1 MKRGQAARAA
11 ERWILDSAVQVRA
24 GKLRGA
30 FNAWYDLETGGF
42 QYVYPEITGYG
53 ITNLLYFNSLEHDRK
68 LVARAELAGDWVI
81 RRAMHPCGG
90 IRPRDHYDRRERA
103 LVFSFERQLV
113 VTFDS
118 GMVLFGL
125 TNLFE
130 ATGKKGYLA
139 AARRVGDFIARKAQ
153 RRDGSL
159 YACFNPVSRTWIDKP
174 DKWSTQSGSY
184 HAKVAMG
191 LLHLARLTGE
201 RLYRDSAV
209 GVCEWSLKT
218 QKPSGRFVS
227 WRTENATHQHPH
239 LYSAEGLIWAGLEL
253 ERPDFISAA
262 VRAVEWSLSEQDQTG
277 GLPCAVGDRGLR
289 NPHQRSDTLAQ
300 CLRLA
305 AIFRARGLA
314 PKTWEP
320 KLAKLEKRLL
330 SLQRLSRP
338 HAGAFRYG
346 EEMSGERRE
355 HLNYWCTAFAQQA
368 LRMRE
373 DAASGRVPGVQ
384 FFV

>member
-1 MKRGQAARAA
+1 MKRREAARAA
-11 ERWILDSAVQVRA
+11 ERWIVDSGVQVRA

-53 ITNLLYFNSLEHDRK
+53 ITNLLYFNSLEHDAK
-68 LVARAELAGDWVI
+68 HVARAELAGDWVI

-130 ATGKKGYLA
+130 ATRRKAYLT
-139 AARRVGDFIARKAQ
+139 AARRVGDFIAGKAQ

-159 YACFNPVSRTWIDKP
+159 YACYNPLKREWIDKP
-174 DKWSTQSGSY
+174 DKWSTQSGGY

-201 RLYRDSAV
+201 KKYRVSAV
-209 GVCEWSLKT
+209 GVCDWSLKT
-218 QKPSGRFVS
+218 QRPSGRFVS

-239 LYSAEGLIWAGLEL
+239 LYTAEGLLWAGLEL
-253 ERPDFISAA
+253 ERADYVAAA
-262 VRAVEWSLSEQDQTG
+262 VRAVEWSLSEQDETG
-277 GLPCAVGDRGLR
+277 GIPCAVGDRGLR

-305 AIFRARGLA
+305 ALFRSRGLGSKA
-314 PKTWEP
+314 WDG
-320 KLAKLEKRLL
+320 KLLKLEKALL
-330 SLQRLSRP
+330 RFQRAAKP
-338 HAGAFRYG
+338 HAGAFAYG

-368 LRMRE
+368 LQMR
-373 DAASGRVPGVQ
+373 DDSLSGRVPSVQ